1 MERACARGDQS
12 TADVSRRIALQ
23 KTDAQ
28 LAAIADFTIDN
39 GSDLESAQAEAKR
52 VYDVVMAQ

>member
-1 MERACARGDQS
+1 M
-12 TADVSRRIALQ
+12 SRRIALQ

-39 GSDLESAQAEAKR
+39 DSDLESAQVEVKR
-52 VYDVVMAQ
+52 VYDAVMAQ

>member
-1 MERACARGDQS
+1 M
-12 TADVSRRIALQ
+12 SRRIALQ

-52 VYDVVMAQ
+52 VYDAVMAQ